1 MIYGIKKRKIFF
13 RVQGTEGNHAK
24 PNNTSTED
32 GGRPKTTLGGQKLD
46 DSKLDGENN
55 ANSNNANSNNANS
68 NNANSNNANIIPK
81 KSIIMAANANTGGE
95 EEVAEQLREL
105 LGVFFFFNNDFFGG
119 FL

>member
-55 ANSNNANSNNANS
+55 ANSNNANSNNAN
-68 NNANSNNANIIPK
+68 IIPK